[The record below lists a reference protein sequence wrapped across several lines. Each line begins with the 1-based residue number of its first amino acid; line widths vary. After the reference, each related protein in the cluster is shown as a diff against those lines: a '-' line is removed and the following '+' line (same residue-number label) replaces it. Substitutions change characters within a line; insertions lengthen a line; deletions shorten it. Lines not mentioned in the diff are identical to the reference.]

1 MQIRRQQVP
10 RDANIRRFKLRHWLQ
25 LHPGRPFLLK
35 FMVIIYTAYATMK
48 MSKPKGIITIKVEQ
62 LDALACENTSL
73 SHVGQFGNKAALDQ
87 ATKAAKTQG
96 GNAPSK
102 TSSYKLPTSSTPRAS
117 TGTTSP
123 KGVNIALASTLP
135 PAYWKMDKKKK
146 GITEDEDNKEV
157 LADPN
162 DLDKKFKI
170 SLKLDPK

>member
-1 MQIRRQQVP
+1 
-10 RDANIRRFKLRHWLQ
+10 
-25 LHPGRPFLLK
+25 
-35 FMVIIYTAYATMK
+35 MVIIYTAYATMK
-48 MSKPKGIITIKVEQ
+48 MSKPKGITTIKVEQ

-73 SHVGQFGNKAALDQ
+73 SHVVQFGNKATLDQ

-96 GNAPSK
+96 DNAPSK

-135 PAYWKMDKKKK
+135 PAYWKMDNKK
-146 GITEDEDNKEV
+146 GITEDEENKEV

-162 DLDKKFKI
+162 DPDKKFKI
-170 SLKLDPK
+170 NLKLDPK